1 MTFLLDT
8 CVISELVA
16 KQPNLHVV
24 QWVASID
31 EDKLFL
37 SAITI
42 GEIKRGIEKLADSSR
57 KSALAEWLEGDL
69 LIRFI
74 DRILPIDVPVMLV
87 WGQLT
92 ADLEK
97 QGRRMPAID
106 SIVAATCLHGKLDL
120 VTRNESDFAHSGVTV
135 INPWLQW

>member
-16 KQPNLHVV
+16 KQSNLHVV
-24 QWVASID
+24 QWVDSID

-69 LIRFI
+69 LIRFT
-74 DRILPIDVPVMLV
+74 DRILPIDIPVMLV

-106 SIVAATCLHGKLDL
+106 SLIAATCLQGRLDL
-120 VTRNESDFAHSGVTV
+120 VTRNEGDFAHSGVTV
-135 INPWLQW
+135 INPWEQ

>member
-16 KQPNLHVV
+16 EQPDFHVV
-24 QWVASID
+24 QWVDSID

-42 GEIKRGIEKLADSSR
+42 GEIKRGIERLADSSR

-69 LIRFI
+69 LIRFT
-74 DRILPIDVPVMLV
+74 DRILPIDTPVVLV

-106 SIVAATCLHGKLDL
+106 SLIAATCLQGRLDL

-135 INPWLQW
+135 INPWER

>member
-16 KQPNLHVV
+16 QQPNLHVV
-24 QWVASID
+24 QWVDSVH

-42 GEIKRGIEKLADSSR
+42 GEIKRGIEKLADSNR

-69 LIRFI
+69 LIRFT
-74 DRILPIDVPVMLV
+74 DRILPLNIPVMLV

-106 SIVAATCLHGKLDL
+106 SLIAATCLQGRLDL
-120 VTRNESDFAHSGVTV
+120 VTRNESDFVHSGVTV
-135 INPWLQW
+135 INPWKPQ

>member
-16 KQPNLHVV
+16 RQPNLHVV
-24 QWVASID
+24 QWVDSID

-37 SAITI
+37 SAITV
-42 GEIKRGIEKLADSSR
+42 GEIKRGIEKLAGSSR
-57 KSALAEWLEGDL
+57 KSALAQWLEGDL
-69 LIRFI
+69 LIRFT
-74 DRILPIDVPVMLV
+74 DRILPIDTAVMLV

-106 SIVAATCLHGKLDL
+106 SLIAATCLQARLDL
-120 VTRNESDFAHSGVTV
+120 VTRNEKDFAHSGVAV
-135 INPWLQW
+135 VNPWEQ

>member
-16 KQPNLHVV
+16 RRPNPAVV
-24 QWVASID
+24 QWVDSVE

-42 GEIKRGIEKLADSSR
+42 GEIKRGIEKLADSTR
-57 KSALAEWLEGDL
+57 KSALQEWLEDDL
-69 LIRFI
+69 LIRFR
-74 DRILPIDVPVMLV
+74 DKILPVDTAVMLV
-87 WGQLT
+87 WGQLA

-97 QGRRMPAID
+97 QGKRMPAID
-106 SIVAATCLHGKLDL
+106 SLIAATCLRGGLDL
-120 VTRNESDFAHSGVTV
+120 VTRNESDFAHSSVTV
-135 INPWLQW
+135 INPWAQ

>member
-24 QWVASID
+24 QWVDSID

-57 KSALAEWLEGDL
+57 KSALVEWLKGDL
-69 LIRFI
+69 LIRFT
-74 DRILPIDVPVMLV
+74 DRILPIDTSVVLV

-106 SIVAATCLHGKLDL
+106 SLIAATCLQGRLDL

-135 INPWLQW
+135 INPWEQ

>member
-16 KQPNLHVV
+16 SQSNPAVV
-24 QWVASID
+24 RWVDSVD

-42 GEIKRGIEKLADSSR
+42 GELNRGIEKLADSTR
-57 KSALAEWLEGDL
+57 KNALQEWLEDDL
-69 LIRFI
+69 LIRFR
-74 DRILPIDVPVMLV
+74 DRILPIDTAVVLV
-87 WGQLT
+87 WGQLA

-97 QGRRMPAID
+97 QGKRMPAID
-106 SIVAATCLHGKLDL
+106 SLIAATCIQGRLDL
-120 VTRNESDFAHSGVTV
+120 VTRNESDFAHSSVTV
-135 INPWLQW
+135 INPWTQ

>member
-16 KQPNLHVV
+16 KQPNLRVV
-24 QWVASID
+24 QWVDSID

-42 GEIKRGIEKLADSSR
+42 GEIKKGIERLADSSR
-57 KSALAEWLEGDL
+57 KIALAQWLEDDL
-69 LIRFI
+69 LIRFTG
-74 DRILPIDVPVMLV
+74 RILPVDTLVMLV

-97 QGRRMPAID
+97 QGRPMPAID
-106 SIVAATCLHGKLDL
+106 SLIAATCLHGRLDL
-120 VTRNESDFAHSGVTV
+120 VTRNKSDFAHSGVML
-135 INPWLQW
+135 INPWEQ

>member
-24 QWVASID
+24 QWVDSID
-31 EDKLFL
+31 EDRLFL

-42 GEIKRGIEKLADSSR
+42 GEIKRGIEKLDDSTR

-69 LIRFI
+69 LIRFT
-74 DRILPIDVPVMLV
+74 DRILPIDIPVMLV

-97 QGRRMPAID
+97 RGRPMPAID
-106 SIVAATCLHGKLDL
+106 SLIAATCLHGRLDL
-120 VTRNESDFAHSGVTV
+120 ITRNDSDFAHSRVTV
-135 INPWLQW
+135 VNPWEQQ